1 MKRQRGF
8 SIIAVVFILVVLAGL
23 GAVIVQLGATQHLGT
38 LMAQEGRQAWYAA
51 RAGLEWGR
59 HRAINAGSCA
69 ASTTHTDLFG
79 FRVEVQC
86 AAQVMTE
93 GARQLTVYQLTSV
106 ATANVGALD
115 EARREARMSV
125 WEDTTP

>member
-59 HRAINAGSCA
+59 HRATNGQPCTGTLSFAGFDVNVTCIS
-69 ASTTHTDLFG
+69 SL
-79 FRVEVQC
+79 V
-86 AAQVMTE
+86 TE
-93 GARQLTVYQLTSV
+93 GDEQLNVFRITSV
-106 ATANVGALD
+106 ATAASASPAGA
-115 EARREARMSV
+115 ATREATMTL
-125 WEDTTP
+125 WITP